1 MLAHLQLISTY
12 STHQPTT
19 DNRQQ
24 LISSSSSSSSKFHHS
39 LVTSDNKRTVPATM
53 SSLGFTRKLRGR
65 MRSNTCRIILLTSLV
80 WVIVDFV
87 LIAHYSDCIGKD
99 GWRCKRSGE
108 YDVEVSTHIYFSY
121 FFNLYRSN

>member
-1 MLAHLQLISTY
+1 
-12 STHQPTT
+12 
-19 DNRQQ
+19 
-24 LISSSSSSSSKFHHS
+24 
-39 LVTSDNKRTVPATM
+39 M
-53 SSLGFTRKLRGR
+53 SSLSLTRKLRGR

-108 YDVEVSTHIYFSY
+108 YDIEVSLKYLNSELHIGTPHNEMGSIK
-121 FFNLYRSN
+121 LV